1 MKLIHRLAYY
11 LGGFAIGLIILFFFL
26 GGKDASC
33 DYSPN
38 ARTLKNIR
46 IKKREFKP
54 NTLQALQNKG
64 LDTAAISTILNN
76 GNVLFSESNR
86 DLDSCKIYVIEGEV
100 NQNLLKITM
109 ENCSK
114 VARLLDVNFR

>member
-64 LDTAAISTILNN
+64 LATAAISTILTN

>member
-11 LGGFAIGLIILFFFL
+11 LGGFVIGLIILYFFL
-26 GGKDASC
+26 DGKDASF
-33 DYSPN
+33 DYFAN
-38 ARTLKNIR
+38 ARTLKDIR
-46 IKKREFKP
+46 LKKREFKP
-54 NTLQALQNKG
+54 NTLQALQNKD
-64 LDTAAISTILNN
+64 LDTAAISSILNN